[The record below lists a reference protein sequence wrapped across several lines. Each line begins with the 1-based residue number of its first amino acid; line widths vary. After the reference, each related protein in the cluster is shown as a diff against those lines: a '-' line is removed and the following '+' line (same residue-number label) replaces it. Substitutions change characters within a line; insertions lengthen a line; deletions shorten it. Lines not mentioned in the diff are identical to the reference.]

1 MHVYASVYI
10 CLICV
15 CMCVCVYIYIYL
27 QIYILNTYIKIYMFF
42 TCKGS
47 WWLPS
52 KENIPPSKK
61 DRSKIEHDKSRTRT
75 KITRRNN
82 TLNLFK
88 PFNFGTT
95 WFWSLSIYE
104 SNDQIWS
111 ILFFFL
117 EYMIKQIHGNKEIV
131 PIFLCRFKDSS
142 LVDLKEIISLKF
154 YFKYRMHHKIKQYF
168 WEFYQ

>member
-1 MHVYASVYI
+1 MYMHVYASVYI

-27 QIYILNTYIKIYMFF
+27 KIYILNTYIKIYMFF
-42 TCKGS
+42 TYKGS

-82 TLNLFK
+82 TFNLFK

-95 WFWSLSIYE
+95 WFSSLSIYE

-111 ILFFFL
+111 TLFFFL
-117 EYMIKQIHGNKEIV
+117 ESMIRQIHENKEIV

-168 WEFYQ
+168 WEF